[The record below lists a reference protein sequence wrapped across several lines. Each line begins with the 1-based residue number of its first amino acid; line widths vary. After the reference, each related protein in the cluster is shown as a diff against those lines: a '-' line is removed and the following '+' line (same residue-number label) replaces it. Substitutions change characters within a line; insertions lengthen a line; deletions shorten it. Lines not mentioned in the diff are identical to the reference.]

1 MIGNVVVDASV
12 ALAWVLPAEDTDQ
25 ALALRNIA
33 LEDLQVTLIVPPNF
47 WYEVA
52 NVLWVAVRRQR
63 LNRHDALKAMR
74 LLIDFE
80 CMVWKANLE
89 NCLKLSIEH
98 DLAVYDTAY
107 LDLAMEKQAALW
119 TMDQALKRAAVKA
132 GIKVLP

>member
-1 MIGNVVVDASV
+1 MVIDASV
-12 ALAWVLPAEDTDQ
+12 VLAWVLPAEDTDQ

-33 LEDLQVTLIVPPNF
+33 LEDGQVALVVPPNF

-52 NVLWVAVRRQR
+52 NLLWVAVRRQR
-63 LNRHDALKAMR
+63 LKRHDALKMMR

-80 CMVWKANLE
+80 CMVWNADPE
-89 NCLKLSIEH
+89 NCLKLALEY

-107 LDLAMEKQAALW
+107 LDLAMEKEAALW
-119 TMDQALKRAAVKA
+119 TMDRALKKAALKA

>member
-80 CMVWKANLE
+80 CMVWKANPE